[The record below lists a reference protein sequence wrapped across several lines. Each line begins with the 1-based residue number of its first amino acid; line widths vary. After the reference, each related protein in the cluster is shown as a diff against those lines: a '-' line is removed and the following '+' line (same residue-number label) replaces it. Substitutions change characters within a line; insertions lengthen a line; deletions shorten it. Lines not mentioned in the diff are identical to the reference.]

1 MQTIRLRVND
11 KVYKYLM
18 WFLSKFNKEEIQ
30 IIEENREFISVKD
43 YLSKELIKV
52 DEGTIEY
59 FDLDELDSDLENT
72 IRKYEA

>member
-52 DEGTIEY
+52 DKGTIEY
-59 FDLDELDSDLENT
+59 FDFDELDNDLENT

>member
-1 MQTIRLRVND
+1 MQTIRLKVND

-30 IIEENREFISVKD
+30 IIEENKEFISVKD
-43 YLSKELIKV
+43 YLSEELIKL
-52 DEGTIEY
+52 DKGTIEY
-59 FDLDELDSDLENT
+59 LDLDELDNDLENT

>member
-18 WFLSKFNKEEIQ
+18 WFLGKFNKEEIQ

>member
-30 IIEENREFISVKD
+30 IIEENREFSSVKD

-72 IRKYEA
+72 IRKYED